1 MQALICYFSCKKPPV
16 HTFRTFMNTY
26 VVIIVLSAIVLA
38 SYLFDLVSSKIKIP
52 SVIVLILSG
61 IGLRLFTDSLNIHV
75 PMLNALLP
83 PLGTLGLV
91 LIVLEGSLD
100 LSLSRDKIILI
111 KRASLSALILIVLTT
126 AAMTA
131 LIMYVF
137 NASILQALV
146 NAVPLAVISSAVAI
160 PSAQGLG
167 ADTQEFVVYESSLSD
182 ILGVVLFNFVAE
194 RENFGLTSFGE
205 FGLNI
210 GLTTILAII
219 ACLGLALLITHIRH
233 HVKFLPIISVLL
245 LIYASAKVWHLSPL
259 LIVLLFGLFAN
270 NAHLITQ
277 QRFAAFFRLDRME
290 DEVHKFSHLTAE
302 MAFVIRTFFFIIF
315 GYLADIGSM
324 LHWEVIGM
332 GALIV
337 AIILALR
344 IGYLAVAFAGTE
356 RKIFPIALIA
366 PRGLITILLFL
377 SIGSAASIPGIH
389 QGLLMTV
396 VIGSSLAMMFGIMFT
411 GTANKSS

>member
-1 MQALICYFSCKKPPV
+1 
-16 HTFRTFMNTY
+16 MNTY

-38 SYLFDLVSSKIKIP
+38 SYLFDFLSSRIKIP
-52 SVIVLILSG
+52 SVIVLILGG
-61 IGLRLFTDSLNIHV
+61 IGLRLLTDSMNIQI
-75 PMLNALLP
+75 PMLSAILP

-100 LSLSRDKIILI
+100 LTLSRKKIILV
-111 KRASLSALILIVLTT
+111 KRASLSALILILLTS

-137 NASILQALV
+137 HVSLLQALV

-160 PSAQGLG
+160 PSAQGL
-167 ADTQEFVVYESSLSD
+167 AAKDQEFIVYESSLSD
-182 ILGVVLFNFVAE
+182 ILGVVMFNFVAE
-194 RENFGLTSFGE
+194 REDFGLSSFGE

-210 GLTTILAII
+210 SITIFLAVV

-233 HVKFLPIISVLL
+233 HIKFLPIISVLL

-270 NAHLITQ
+270 NAHLITHVK
-277 QRFAAFFRLDRME
+277 FAEFFRLERME
-290 DEVHKFSHLTAE
+290 EEVHKFRHLTAE

-344 IGYLAVAFAGTE
+344 IGYLAMAFTGTE

-377 SIGSAASIPGIH
+377 SISSTASIPGIH

-411 GTANKSS
+411 GTTNKSS

>member
-1 MQALICYFSCKKPPV
+1 
-16 HTFRTFMNTY
+16 MNTY
-26 VVIIVLSAIVLA
+26 IVIIILSAIVLA

-61 IGLRLFTDSLNIHV
+61 IGLRLLTDSLNLQI
-75 PMLNALLP
+75 PMLDAILP
-83 PLGTLGLV
+83 PLGTIGLI

-100 LSLSRDKIILI
+100 LELSKEKIILI
-111 KRASLSALILIVLTT
+111 KRASLSAVALIVLST

-131 LIMYVF
+131 LIVYVF
-137 NASILQALV
+137 QCSLLQALV

-167 ADTQEFVVYESSLSD
+167 KDTQEFVVYESSLSD
-182 ILGVVLFNFVAE
+182 ILGVILFNFVAGQE
-194 RENFGLTSFGE
+194 EFGLASFGQ

-210 GLTTILAII
+210 FLTTVLAIA
-219 ACLGLALLITHIRH
+219 ACLGLSLLLTRIRH

-245 LIYASAKVWHLSPL
+245 LIYATAKVWHLSPL
-259 LIVLLFGLFAN
+259 LIVLVFGLFAN
-270 NAHLITQ
+270 NAHLITHVK
-277 QRFAAFFRLDRME
+277 FAGKFLAVFHLDRME
-290 DEVHKFSHLTAE
+290 DEVNRFEHLTAE

-315 GYLADIGSM
+315 GYLADVGAM

-344 IGYLAVAFAGTE
+344 IGYLAIAFAGTP
-356 RKIFPIALIA
+356 RRLFPIALIA

-377 SIGSAASIPGIH
+377 TITPAAAVAGIN

-396 VIGSSLAMMFGIMFT
+396 VIGSALAMMLGIMLT
-411 GTANKSS
+411 PKQAPQEQ

>member
-1 MQALICYFSCKKPPV
+1 
-16 HTFRTFMNTY
+16 MNTY
-26 VVIIVLSAIVLA
+26 IIIIVLSAIVLA
-38 SYLFDLVSSKIKIP
+38 SYFFDFLSSKIKIP

-61 IGLRLFTDSLNIHV
+61 IGLRLLTDSMNIQI
-75 PMLNALLP
+75 PMLSAILP

-100 LSLSRDKIILI
+100 LTLSRKKIILV
-111 KRASLSALILIVLTT
+111 KLASLSALILILLTSS
-126 AAMTA
+126 AMTA

-137 NASILQALV
+137 HVPLLQALV

-160 PSAQGLG
+160 PSAQGL
-167 ADTQEFVVYESSLSD
+167 AAKDQEFIVYESSLSD
-182 ILGVVLFNFVAE
+182 ILGVVVFNFVAE
-194 RENFGLTSFGE
+194 REDFGLSSFGE
-205 FGLNI
+205 FGLNVAV
-210 GLTTILAII
+210 TIFLAVV

-233 HVKFLPIISVLL
+233 HIKFLPIISVLL

-270 NAHLITQ
+270 NAHLITNIK
-277 QRFAAFFRLDRME
+277 FAEFFRLERME
-290 DEVHKFSHLTAE
+290 EEVHKFRHLAAE

-324 LHWEVIGM
+324 LHWEVIVM
-332 GALIV
+332 GALLV

-356 RKIFPIALIA
+356 RAIFPIALIA

-377 SIGSAASIPGIH
+377 SISSEASIPGIH

-396 VIGSSLAMMFGIMFT
+396 VIGSSLAMMFGIMFI
-411 GTANKSS
+411 GTTNKNS

>member
-1 MQALICYFSCKKPPV
+1 
-16 HTFRTFMNTY
+16 MNTY
-26 VVIIVLSAIVLA
+26 IIIIVLSAIVLA
-38 SYLFDLVSSKIKIP
+38 SYFFDFLSSKIKIP
-52 SVIVLILSG
+52 SVIVLIISG
-61 IGLRLFTDSLNIHV
+61 IGLRLLTDSMNIQI
-75 PMLNALLP
+75 PMLSAILP

-100 LSLSRDKIILI
+100 LTLSRKKIILV
-111 KRASLSALILIVLTT
+111 KRASLSALILILLTS

-131 LIMYVF
+131 LIIYVF
-137 NASILQALV
+137 YVPILQALV
-146 NAVPLAVISSAVAI
+146 NAIPLAVISSAVAI
-160 PSAQGLG
+160 PSAQGL
-167 ADTQEFVVYESSLSD
+167 AAKDQEFIVYESSLSD

-194 RENFGLTSFGE
+194 REDFGLSSVGE

-210 GLTTILAII
+210 SLTIFLAVV

-233 HVKFLPIISVLL
+233 HIKFLPIISVLL

-270 NAHLITQ
+270 NAHLITNIK
-277 QRFAAFFRLDRME
+277 FAEFFRLERME
-290 DEVHKFSHLTAE
+290 EEVHKFRHLTAE

-315 GYLADIGSM
+315 GYLADISGM
-324 LHWEVIGM
+324 LHWEVAGM

-337 AIILALR
+337 AIILLLR
-344 IGYLAVAFAGTE
+344 IAYLTIAFAGTE

-377 SIGSAASIPGIH
+377 SIGSAASIPGIN

-396 VIGSSLAMMFGIMFT
+396 VIGSSLAMMFGIMLT
-411 GTANKSS
+411 SNTNKRLLENV

>member
-1 MQALICYFSCKKPPV
+1 
-16 HTFRTFMNTY
+16 MNTY

-38 SYLFDLVSSKIKIP
+38 SYLFDFLSSRIKIP
-52 SVIVLILSG
+52 SVIVLILGG
-61 IGLRLFTDSLNIHV
+61 IGLRLLTDSMNIQI
-75 PMLNALLP
+75 PMLSAILP

-100 LSLSRDKIILI
+100 LTLSRKKIILV
-111 KRASLSALILIVLTT
+111 KRASLSALILILLTS

-137 NASILQALV
+137 HVSLLQALV

-160 PSAQGLG
+160 PSAQGL
-167 ADTQEFVVYESSLSD
+167 AAKDQEFIVYESSLSD
-182 ILGVVLFNFVAE
+182 ILGVVMFNFVAE
-194 RENFGLTSFGE
+194 REDFGLSSFGE

-210 GLTTILAII
+210 SITIFLAVV

-233 HVKFLPIISVLL
+233 HIKFLPIISVLL

-270 NAHLITQ
+270 NAHLITHVK
-277 QRFAAFFRLDRME
+277 FAEFFRLERME
-290 DEVHKFSHLTAE
+290 EEVHKFRHLTAE

-344 IGYLAVAFAGTE
+344 IGYLAMAFTGTE

-377 SIGSAASIPGIH
+377 SISSAASIPGIH

-411 GTANKSS
+411 GTTNKSS

>member
-1 MQALICYFSCKKPPV
+1 
-16 HTFRTFMNTY
+16 MNTY
-26 VVIIVLSAIVLA
+26 IIIIVLSAIVLA
-38 SYLFDLVSSKIKIP
+38 SYFFDFLSSKIKIP

-61 IGLRLFTDSLNIHV
+61 IGLRLLTDSMNIQI
-75 PMLNALLP
+75 PMLSAILP

-100 LSLSRDKIILI
+100 LTLSRKKIILV
-111 KRASLSALILIVLTT
+111 KLASLSALILILLTSS
-126 AAMTA
+126 AMTA

-137 NASILQALV
+137 HVPLLQALV

-160 PSAQGLG
+160 PSAQGL
-167 ADTQEFVVYESSLSD
+167 AAKDQEFIVYESSLSD
-182 ILGVVLFNFVAE
+182 ILGVVVFNFVAE
-194 RENFGLTSFGE
+194 REDFGLSSFGE
-205 FGLNI
+205 FGLNVAV
-210 GLTTILAII
+210 TIFLAVV

-233 HVKFLPIISVLL
+233 HIKFLPIISVLL

-270 NAHLITQ
+270 NAHLISNIK
-277 QRFAAFFRLDRME
+277 FAEFFRLERME
-290 DEVHKFSHLTAE
+290 EEVHKFRHLTAE

-324 LHWEVIGM
+324 LHWEVIVM
-332 GALIV
+332 GALLV

-356 RKIFPIALIA
+356 RAIFPIALIA

-377 SIGSAASIPGIH
+377 SISSEASIPGIH

-396 VIGSSLAMMFGIMFT
+396 VIGSSLAMMFGIMFI
-411 GTANKSS
+411 GTTNKNS

>member
-1 MQALICYFSCKKPPV
+1 
-16 HTFRTFMNTY
+16 MNTY
-26 VVIIVLSAIVLA
+26 IIIIVLSAIVLA
-38 SYLFDLVSSKIKIP
+38 SYFFDFLSSKIKIP

-61 IGLRLFTDSLNIHV
+61 IGLRLLTDSMNIQI
-75 PMLNALLP
+75 PMLSAILP

-100 LSLSRDKIILI
+100 LTLSRKKIILV
-111 KRASLSALILIVLTT
+111 KLASLSALILILLTSS
-126 AAMTA
+126 AMTA

-137 NASILQALV
+137 HVPLLQALV

-160 PSAQGLG
+160 PSAQGL
-167 ADTQEFVVYESSLSD
+167 AAKDQEFIVYESSLSD
-182 ILGVVLFNFVAE
+182 ILGVVMFNFVAE
-194 RENFGLTSFGE
+194 REDFGLSSFGE
-205 FGLNI
+205 FGLNVAV
-210 GLTTILAII
+210 TIFLAVV

-233 HVKFLPIISVLL
+233 HIKFLPIISVLL

-270 NAHLITQ
+270 NAHFITNIK
-277 QRFAAFFRLDRME
+277 FAEFFRLERME
-290 DEVHKFSHLTAE
+290 EEVHKFRHLTAE

-332 GALIV
+332 GTLIV
-337 AIILALR
+337 AIILAFR
-344 IGYLAVAFAGTE
+344 IGYLAMAFTGTE

-411 GTANKSS
+411 GTTNKSS

>member
-1 MQALICYFSCKKPPV
+1 
-16 HTFRTFMNTY
+16 MNTY
-26 VVIIVLSAIVLA
+26 IIIIILSAIVLA
-38 SYLFDLVSSKIKIP
+38 SYFFDFLSSKIKIP
-52 SVIVLILSG
+52 SVIVLILGG
-61 IGLRLFTDSLNIHV
+61 IGLRLLTDSMNIQI
-75 PMLNALLP
+75 PMLSAILP

-100 LSLSRDKIILI
+100 LTLSREKIILV
-111 KRASLSALILIVLTT
+111 KRASLSALILILLTS

-131 LIMYVF
+131 LIMYIFHVPL
-137 NASILQALV
+137 LQALV

-160 PSAQGLG
+160 PSAQGL
-167 ADTQEFVVYESSLSD
+167 AAKDQEFIVYESSLSD

-194 RENFGLTSFGE
+194 REDFGLSSVGE

-210 GLTTILAII
+210 SLTIFLAVV

-233 HVKFLPIISVLL
+233 HIKFLPIISVLL

-270 NAHLITQ
+270 NAHLITNIK
-277 QRFAAFFRLDRME
+277 FAEFFRLERME
-290 DEVHKFSHLTAE
+290 EEVHKFRHLTAE

-324 LHWEVIGM
+324 LHWEVVGM

-337 AIILALR
+337 AIILLLR
-344 IGYLAVAFAGTE
+344 IAYLAVAFAGTE

-377 SIGSAASIPGIH
+377 SISSAASIPGIN

-396 VIGSSLAMMFGIMFT
+396 VIGSALAMMFGIMLT
-411 GTANKSS
+411 NKRLLENV

>member
-1 MQALICYFSCKKPPV
+1 
-16 HTFRTFMNTY
+16 MNTY
-26 VVIIVLSAIVLA
+26 IIIIVLSAIVLA
-38 SYLFDLVSSKIKIP
+38 SYFFDFLSSKIKIP

-61 IGLRLFTDSLNIHV
+61 IGLRLLTDSMNIQI
-75 PMLNALLP
+75 PMLSAILP

-100 LSLSRDKIILI
+100 LTLSRKKIILV
-111 KRASLSALILIVLTT
+111 KRASLSALILILLTS

-131 LIMYVF
+131 LIMYLFHV
-137 NASILQALV
+137 SMLQALV

-160 PSAQGLG
+160 PSAQGL
-167 ADTQEFVVYESSLSD
+167 AAKDQEFIVYESSLSD

-194 RENFGLTSFGE
+194 REDFGLSSFGE

-210 GLTTILAII
+210 SITIFLAVV
-219 ACLGLALLITHIRH
+219 ACLGLALLVTHIRH
-233 HVKFLPIISVLL
+233 HIKFLPIISVLL

-270 NAHLITQ
+270 NAHLITHVK
-277 QRFAAFFRLDRME
+277 FAEFFRLERME
-290 DEVHKFSHLTAE
+290 EEVHKFRHLTAE

-324 LHWEVIGM
+324 LHWEVIVM

-377 SIGSAASIPGIH
+377 SIGSTASIPGIH

-396 VIGSSLAMMFGIMFT
+396 VIGSSLAMMFGIMLT
-411 GTANKSS
+411 KTTHKNSLEHP

>member
-1 MQALICYFSCKKPPV
+1 
-16 HTFRTFMNTY
+16 MNTY
-26 VVIIVLSAIVLA
+26 IVIIILSAIVLA
-38 SYLFDLVSSKIKIP
+38 SYFFDFLSSKIKIP

-61 IGLRLFTDSLNIHV
+61 IGLRLLTDSMNIQI
-75 PMLNALLP
+75 PMLSAILP

-91 LIVLEGSLD
+91 LIVLEGSLG
-100 LSLSRDKIILI
+100 LTLSREKIILV
-111 KRASLSALILIVLTT
+111 KRASLSALILILLTS

-137 NASILQALV
+137 HVSILQALV

-160 PSAQGLG
+160 PSAQGL
-167 ADTQEFVVYESSLSD
+167 AAKDQEFIVYESSLSD
-182 ILGVVLFNFVAE
+182 ILGVVMFNFVAE
-194 RENFGLTSFGE
+194 REDFGLSSFGE

-210 GLTTILAII
+210 SFTIFLAVV

-233 HVKFLPIISVLL
+233 HIKFLPIISVLL
-245 LIYASAKVWHLSPL
+245 LIYAIAKVWHLSPL

-270 NAHLITQ
+270 NAHLITNVK
-277 QRFAAFFRLDRME
+277 FAEFFRLERME
-290 DEVHKFSHLTAE
+290 EEVHKFRHLTAE

-324 LHWEVIGM
+324 LHWDVIGM
-332 GALIV
+332 GALIIV
-337 AIILALR
+337 IILFLR
-344 IGYLAVAFAGTE
+344 IAYLAVAFAGTE
-356 RKIFPIALIA
+356 RAIFPIALIA

-389 QGLLMTV
+389 QGLLMMV

-411 GTANKSS
+411 GTTNKSS